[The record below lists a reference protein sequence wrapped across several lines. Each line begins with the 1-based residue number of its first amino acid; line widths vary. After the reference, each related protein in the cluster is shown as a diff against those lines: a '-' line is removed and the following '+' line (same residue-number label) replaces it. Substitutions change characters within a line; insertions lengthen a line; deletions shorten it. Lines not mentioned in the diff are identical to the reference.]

1 MRIGHVNSS
10 SMSEPVRI
18 MARPFNLVLLISASG
33 WRGSGI
39 SFAKIARGLADRGHR
54 ILLVTRTAPVTAG
67 FMAEGLAAT
76 ELQLRNTG
84 IPEVSRLRRVLSRHR
99 AEAIMADTPRDLR
112 LSVLAGLF
120 TRRRIV
126 YRYNMNYR
134 RPRSDLGDRLYA
146 RRIAATVYL
155 SKFIQQE
162 ARDAGA
168 RFGGSSYL
176 IPNGFDTDV
185 FAPDERAGMAFRAQY
200 RLDPEEALI
209 LTAGKLVRGKH
220 VERGIAALEMVQLN
234 GIRATYVLCGD
245 GPEEDDLKRE
255 AYRRGVR
262 VLVTGTIDQ
271 KMLRGA
277 YNAAEVVLHTGR
289 ETFGNVVGEAMSCGR
304 AVASVEEGAA
314 PEVIGTT
321 GEAGVLFPADD
332 AAALALVLTR
342 LLRDP
347 VQRGTMG
354 AAARRRIQQLFPLSR
369 MISGYEDLFGAILRH
384 R

>member
-1 MRIGHVNSS
+1 
-10 SMSEPVRI
+10 

-39 SFAKIARGLADRGHR
+39 SFAKIAHGLADRGHHV
-54 ILLVTRTAPVTAG
+54 LLITRTAAVTAG

-84 IPEVSRLRRVLSRHR
+84 IPEVSRLRRVLGRHG

-112 LSVLAGLF
+112 LSVLAGLL
-120 TRRRIV
+120 TRRQIV

-134 RPRSDLGDRLYA
+134 RPRSDFGDRLYA

-155 SKFIQQE
+155 SEFIQRE

-168 RFGGSSYL
+168 RFGGSAYL

-185 FAPDERAGMAFRAQY
+185 FAPDEGAGTAFRAQY
-200 RLDPEEALI
+200 HLEPNEPLV
-209 LTAGKLVRGKH
+209 LTAGKLVRGKR
-220 VERGIAALEMVQLN
+220 VERGIAALAQVQLN
-234 GIRATYVLCGD
+234 GRRPTYVLCGD
-245 GPEEDDLKRE
+245 GPEENELKRE
-255 AYRRGVR
+255 ADRRGIR
-262 VLVTGTIDQ
+262 VLVTGTVDQ
-271 KMLRGA
+271 KTLRGA

-304 AVASVEEGAA
+304 AVASVHEGAA
-314 PEVIGTT
+314 PEVIGTN
-321 GEAGVLFPADD
+321 GEAGVLVSPDD
-332 AAALALVLTR
+332 PGALALVLSR
-342 LLRDP
+342 LLSDP
-347 VQRGTMG
+347 VQRRTMG
-354 AAARRRIQQLFPLSR
+354 AVARRRIQQLFPLSR
-369 MISGYEDLFGAILRH
+369 MISGYENMFAAILEH